1 MRRLPTL
8 TLLALLGGALLA
20 LTGLAAFPLPAPPNP
35 ERPAPTLLVLGASQ
49 LGGQPGPAFRRRLDH
64 ALTLYRQGSVTRI
77 VVSGGVGMGDLFSE
91 GEIGVRY
98 LRGQG
103 VPVGVLRAEEA
114 SRTTFQNLRNSRPLL
129 PGAVTLVTD
138 NVHARRAVSLARAE
152 GLAADVSSV
161 RIRPTPRY
169 LLRESLALL
178 AWRLL
183 GYTGGRGG
191 EPQRQAGV

>member
-1 MRRLPTL
+1 VRRLPTL
-8 TLLALLGGALLA
+8 PSLALLGGALLA

-49 LGGQPGPAFRRRLDH
+49 LAGQPGPAFRRRLDH
-64 ALTLYRQGSVTRI
+64 ALTLYRKGGVTRI
-77 VVSGGVGMGDLFSE
+77 VVSGGVGTGDLFSE

-161 RIRPTPRY
+161 RIRPAPRY

-191 EPQRQAGV
+191 EPDKPGV